1 MASTS
6 TSEIASASTSE
17 IASASTSETASAN
30 DLAIAIEVEIE
41 TIGNDDVPEVS
52 ASQDDELTA
61 VEYEIVD
68 GPRTKSKLLWIPIEK
83 QFYVK
88 NTVTKRGTSY
98 LCHTANCKLRVI
110 LNSDLCYKTNSAEH
124 HHANCEPDYKK
135 YKALN

>member
-1 MASTS
+1 M
-6 TSEIASASTSE
+6 IWQ
-17 IASASTSETASAN
+17 
-30 DLAIAIEVEIE
+30 LQVEIE
-41 TIGNDDVPEVS
+41 TIGDDDVPEVS

-68 GPRTKSKLLWIPIEK
+68 GPRAKSKLLWIPIEK

-135 YKALN
+135 YKALNEMKIIVKEDTKSSLKQIFNDVMSR